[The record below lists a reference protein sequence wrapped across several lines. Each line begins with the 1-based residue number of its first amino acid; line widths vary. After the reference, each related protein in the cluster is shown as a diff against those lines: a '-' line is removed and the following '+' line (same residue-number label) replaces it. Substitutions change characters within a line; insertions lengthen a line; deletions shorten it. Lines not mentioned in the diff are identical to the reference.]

1 MESAVRSRVRVIRA
15 KILIVIVIVIRG
27 SPSADYITRCASVL
41 LCFLML
47 IVIVIVTVTVIV
59 IVIINECQQHTL

>member
-27 SPSADYITRCASVL
+27 SPSADYTTRCASVL
-41 LCFLML
+41 LCFLVL
-47 IVIVIVTVTVIV
+47 IVIVTV